1 MQSSSSSTSFSSLG
15 PPTHRL
21 SSPCLQFTCHPIQNS
36 TSANRHRI
44 NPHPGETLRSTLH
57 SCDGLQLRTTM
68 YTTVM
73 PTTPPTVRFGPRD
86 PVGNGQQWPGQQH
99 RPLISSP
106 LSSPPHSTA
115 TIPTTFD
122 SSPPARWQQNQKQQ
136 NQVFRASQSSPIQP
150 PPTPSLFSGSE
161 PHNSTSKFRFATRP
175 ARPNPLLKRRED
187 AQESRRRL
195 FLQNVRQRAEDK
207 RWEMRGGEE
216 EVHYYLP
223 FLKDLQCQTR
233 KRSNAD
239 WYNSSSN

>member
-1 MQSSSSSTSFSSLG
+1 
-15 PPTHRL
+15 
-21 SSPCLQFTCHPIQNS
+21 
-36 TSANRHRI
+36 
-44 NPHPGETLRSTLH
+44 
-57 SCDGLQLRTTM
+57 M

-73 PTTPPTVRFGPRD
+73 PTTPPTVRFGPRG
-86 PVGNGQQWPGQQH
+86 PVSNGQHWPGQQH

-115 TIPTTFD
+115 TVPTTFD
-122 SSPPARWQQNQKQQ
+122 SSPPARWQQDQNQQ

-150 PPTPSLFSGSE
+150 PPAPSLFGGSE
-161 PHNSTSKFRFATRP
+161 PHNSASRFRFATRP
-175 ARPNPLLKRRED
+175 ARLNPLLKRRED

-216 EVHYYLP
+216 EVRLLP
-223 FLKDLQCQTR
+223 TFSEGPPTQTT
-233 KRSNAD
+233 KRLNAD